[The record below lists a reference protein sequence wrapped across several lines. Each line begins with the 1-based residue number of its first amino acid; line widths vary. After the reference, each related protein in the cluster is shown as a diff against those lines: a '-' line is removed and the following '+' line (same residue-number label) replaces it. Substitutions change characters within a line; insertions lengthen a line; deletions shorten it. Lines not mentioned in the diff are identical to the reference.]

1 MKTETK
7 PLQETAMLSVSL
19 MSLSVFIMTFQGQAC
34 LIYIENSQIM
44 KTSRTQ
50 YMFI

>member
-7 PLQETAMLSVSL
+7 LLQETAMLSVSL
-19 MSLSVFIMTFQGQAC
+19 MSLSVFIQGQAC